1 MIAPVETNIRPKK
14 LKKLNLQLFK
24 HQLLIIIYILGLY

>member
-14 LKKLNLQLFK
+14 FIKTKLTT
-24 HQLLIIIYILGLY
+24 ILASTTYNY